1 MAKTYDILTSQAET
15 IRTNT
20 LPNSNTAGL
29 VGQMLKDIIEKVSEV
44 NTSSSGAVTA
54 INVSPTADANS
65 VILTLSVQ
73 TGEKVNL
80 QSVNLPVVSAS
91 AAGVITPAQMSS
103 ITSSLNTM
111 SRSILEISNNY
122 NAQKK
127 TVDGLQDSI
136 QTLTD
141 EIEILKNSAV
151 TFYGTVMVTALKMS
165 SIYYSTDENCRVV
178 YNLKEKVFVL
188 EVDKGTTSYYNNW
201 RDGDAF
207 GKATLAGRAPRSG
220 KMYVDV
226 SEQRSYVW
234 CDDELILVG
243 TDLELGHEQNTAFPG
258 DEGADMKSRLSTA
271 EENLKAF
278 IDSKG
283 VEGGIAPLDIN
294 GIVPENYLP
303 DMRTPIDVIQTR
315 LGLVPFVNVSRLVG
329 GNYTLETAIDR
340 IYRTTSIR
348 DLLVVPGLMITY
360 RKDSTHW
367 EIKQYTSD
375 STSEAD
381 FRDTEKWQDVGGGGT
396 SSSVFNPTVSYPI
409 SGFYA
414 LYDPDNA
421 KASAVDVAWNA
432 GKVSFGLLLTIQ
444 VSKKIWKTYQYIGT
458 SLTIGAWQDPVNWQ
472 DFGSLAAGSETY
484 ININNLIDGNGKVV
498 YYTLSSAVA
507 ALISYQQSTA
517 VNYIK
522 RGLIISFLSET
533 NKTRS
538 FQFHGDNIADASK
551 TDTGATLWREFGKSE
566 DINLSDTPVKDGKDP
581 YSTGGAYTN
590 TPTDIDIVEEDGGVY
605 KFALTNAD
613 GNQIG
618 EQRQI
623 VIKGGGGAVQATT
636 VSIALKMSTVYGAVG
651 STMTIEAAIMS
662 VTSTPSGDSLNSIT
676 RVDLVD
682 RSTNAVLQTLN
693 VNTESS
699 ANLTDDFKFKIDI
712 SEYFATTAG
721 SRSFR
726 IVAYDDGDHSGNK
739 NVSAVGV
746 DATVV
751 SQQTLNYTSSTM
763 LKVNGAAVSVPLYS
777 FPNNASSKGIKATV
791 EMYYSGAWHTIDE
804 TVVTDVFTHAVN
816 LDPKALGLTHGS
828 YPLRIHGVDVASG
841 VSGNWL
847 YSGIMVVNE
856 ADDTPLVVMRW
867 YDDGTQ
873 TRKLFQTVSV
883 DVAAYTSGKTKTA
896 VDVMMQVGENAA
908 TVIAQQQ
915 MSRDRTYTVTKRLSG
930 MSVGSQLKF
939 YAMSG
944 DVRSAAYDITVA
956 GSIIP
961 IETTAG
967 AIFDLDMSSRS
978 NSDSDKTI
986 SDNGVNI
993 EVSGANYTT
1002 NGFVRD
1008 NYGSDD
1014 YGQTDANGNPLGRMA
1029 LRIAENVTAKCDFKP
1044 WSNASTETTGMA
1056 LSFTIKPANVADS
1069 TARLIDALGDGQI
1082 GFYVTGDKVVF
1093 TCDGE
1098 QSTMY
1103 TATMPLKAEKVT
1115 RVDIVIEPSAVAPY
1129 QGIGVVKIFG
1139 DGEERAA
1146 CAYSKNALPMND
1158 NIIRFDGTLA
1168 DLYLYQLT
1176 AWRTYYQFRQ
1186 AFNNYLAAMP
1196 DTDAMVK
1203 EYEANDVMASQTA
1216 ENTTKDRPTI
1226 EACKKAGLCVMVMVK
1241 NKNTADTEDQY
1252 PGYLDTLD
1260 GDKKTKR
1267 ILDFYL
1273 YFPDR
1278 PWQDCYIEGATA
1290 SNQGTTSSMRPD
1302 KNKKIK
1308 TKSAK
1313 ITLLHKR
1320 EEFSGADLAKYDEAL
1335 ANAKKSKIKVLE
1347 TSVPTNIIT
1356 FKVDYSDCTGANNGA
1371 SCELNNRLIRALG
1384 AEYMQPSQNAYT
1396 GKAEINPSIAS
1407 VPCAFFRT
1415 DKYSPDATNP
1425 AYAYFH
1431 VKANLNED
1439 KGDAKVFGF
1448 EDVDGYNKSCMNY
1461 GDFKELVAE
1470 RDQDFNEF
1478 KAQTLANT
1486 SKLQA
1491 GDIYMLSEFC
1501 GPKTAFIENDGT
1513 GHFVETSEVADALV
1527 IERTLAELLSADV
1540 KSYDWSE
1547 VYKTSD
1553 GKYAKYEGGKWKE
1566 TTGSMTYDKTTK
1578 RWQVTGRVLNPTQ
1591 CYEHLKYN
1599 GLNWYQGVNSVD
1611 DMLRLD
1617 PATGKPIWLSH
1628 FESRYP
1634 DDDNL
1639 NALYE
1644 SGKKVP
1650 YYFYENLM
1658 WMQQCNPHLTEA
1670 DGNITLDGKT
1680 VPGTRTNRAKKFAHE
1695 MHRYWRVKPALYYYI
1710 LTDYENAVDQRSKNM
1725 MQTFMLCE
1733 DGVIRS
1739 DFNNWYDGD
1748 CTLGADNDCALT
1760 ISALLNPLLVGEGE
1774 EGRLYQGWDSVF
1786 FQRLNENPVIWLDD
1800 YKEGDE
1806 KSGYTD
1812 KSRFVTL
1819 HDVADEMRKAV
1830 DKQGLKVFSYDGLY
1844 QIWMTKR
1851 ILKWAKVISSFD
1863 GERKY
1868 IQHSKANANYFF
1880 ALHGL
1885 RLDDMPE
1892 YIKTRFAYRDGYYQ
1906 VGDLYTKPMK
1916 MRASGKAITV
1926 SITAAK
1932 DGFFGIGE
1940 DRADTAADSTYLK
1953 RGKSYT
1959 FFNDSPRS
1967 YSESGTMLYVFGA
1980 ASLASLDISAA
1991 TPKSQGWDI
2000 QYCKLLQ
2007 HLVVGDADYVPYTVD
2022 GTLDTLNLD
2031 NMPFLQSLDVRN
2043 TLVASVDASMCPRLT
2058 SIKADGSRVQSVEVA
2073 ETSPITEL
2081 TLPATLK
2088 TVKFI
2093 NLPNLS
2099 YTLTGGNLQ
2108 IASLANV
2115 QTLRI
2120 EHCNE
2125 IEPFTMLQR
2134 VVDAQ
2139 TGNRQLTAIRVVQT
2153 LSGDGSLLAL
2163 LLTLGVRGITEDGK
2177 LQDKP
2182 VVESDYQLTR
2192 VREQS
2197 YIDDLTQHI
2206 EGLTIVMSIMA
2217 YINAVIDF
2225 LGEQYSGEAEVEDV
2239 SLDNINDYL
2248 KQYNGETYDDYYNRL
2263 AEADDDILNIIDK

>member
-1 MAKTYDILTSQAET
+1 MAKTYDTLTSQAET

-20 LPNSNTAGL
+20 LPESNTAGL
-29 VGQMLKDIIEKVSEV
+29 VGQMLRDIIEKVQEV
-44 NTSSSGAVTA
+44 NTSSSNAVTEMT
-54 INVSPTADANS
+54 VTSSADATS
-65 VILTLSVQ
+65 VKLNFLLKA
-73 TGEKVNL
+73 GEKPIIHTVT
-80 QSVNLPVVSAS
+80 LPVVSNS
-91 AAGVITPAQMSS
+91 AAGVITPAALAD
-103 ITSSLNTM
+103 ITSSLNSM
-111 SRSILEISNNY
+111 SQNIINISNSSALQEQAISDLKQQIANEIEVRQNADTSLDTKISDINSSLSEEISKTSD
-122 NAQKK
+122 AVGEIKK
-127 TVDGLQDSI
+127 SI
-136 QTLTD
+136 
-141 EIEILKNSAV
+141 
-151 TFYGTVMVTALKMS
+151 G
-165 SIYYSTDENCRVV
+165 
-178 YNLKEKVFVL
+178 
-188 EVDKGTTSYYNNW
+188 
-201 RDGDAF
+201 
-207 GKATLAGRAPRSG
+207 AG
-220 KMYVDV
+220 
-226 SEQRSYVW
+226 
-234 CDDELILVG
+234 
-243 TDLELGHEQNTAFPG
+243 
-258 DEGADMKSRLSTA
+258 
-271 EENLKAF
+271 
-278 IDSKG
+278 
-283 VEGGIAPLDIN
+283 GGIAPLND
-294 GIVPENYLP
+294 E
-303 DMRTPIDVIQTR
+303 
-315 LGLVPFVNVSRLVG
+315 GLVPEEYLPNLKTEIGREPGMAFPGVAGKELEDAVGSINTKFGVVSFVNVNCIKQT
-329 GNYTLETAIDR
+329 NYTLVTAINKVL
-340 IYRTTSIR
+340 TTFAARGSFF
-348 DLLVVPGLMITY
+348 VTGLMITY

-367 EIKQYTSD
+367 ELKQYIGASGNVP
-375 STSEAD
+375 E
-381 FRDTEKWQDVGGGGT
+381 FQDTGHWEDVGGGG
-396 SSSVFNPTVSYPI
+396 SSAVFNPTVSYPI
-409 SGFYA
+409 SGFYT
-414 LYDPDNA
+414 LYDPDNEQ
-421 KASAVDVAWNA
+421 ASAVDVAWKA
-432 GKVSFGLLLTIQ
+432 GKASFGMLLTIQ
-444 VSKKIWKTYQYIGT
+444 VSKKIWKTYQYIGST
-458 SLTIGAWQDPVNWQ
+458 LNIGAWQDTANWQ

-507 ALISYQQSTA
+507 ALISYQQNTA

-522 RGLIISFLSET
+522 RGLIISFLSEA
-533 NKTRS
+533 NKTKS

-551 TDTGATLWREFGKSE
+551 TDDGATLWREFGKSE
-566 DINLSDTPVKDGKDP
+566 NIGVSDAPAKDGKDP

-613 GNQIG
+613 GDQIG

-623 VIKGGGGAVQATT
+623 VIKGGGGTVQATT
-636 VSIALKMSTVYGAVG
+636 VSIALKKSTVYGAVG
-651 STMTIEAAIMS
+651 STMLIEAAIMS
-662 VTSTPSGDSLNSIT
+662 VTTTPSGDSLNSIA

-682 RSTNAVLQTLN
+682 RSTNTVLQTLN

-751 SQQTLNYTSSTM
+751 SQQTLNYTSSTV
-763 LKVNGAAVSVPLYS
+763 LKVKGPAVSIPLYS
-777 FPNNASSKGIKATV
+777 FPNNASSKGIQVTV
-791 EMYYSGAWHTIDE
+791 EMFGGNSWHTIEE
-804 TVVTDVFTHAVN
+804 TVVTDVFTHAVTI
-816 LDPKALGLTHGS
+816 DPKALELGHAC
-828 YPLRIHGVDVASG
+828 YPVRIHGVDVASG

-847 YSGIMVVNE
+847 YTGIMVVDEANE
-856 ADDTPLVVMRW
+856 TPLVVMRW
-867 YDDGTQ
+867 TDDGTQ
-873 TRKLFQTVSV
+873 SKKLFQTVSV

-896 VDVMMQVGENAA
+896 VDVMMQVGNNAA
-908 TVIAQQQ
+908 ATITQQQ
-915 MSRDRTYTVTKRLSG
+915 MSRDRSYTVTKRLAGVST
-930 MSVGSQLKF
+930 GSKLKL
-939 YAMSG
+939 YAKSN
-944 DVRSAAYDITVA
+944 DVRSAAYEFTVA

-967 AIFDLDMSSRS
+967 AIFDIDMSSRS
-978 NSDSDKTI
+978 NSDSDKSI
-986 SDNGVNI
+986 SNNGVSI
-993 EVSGANYTT
+993 EVYGANYTT

-1044 WSNASTETTGMA
+1044 WSNPSTETTGMA
-1056 LSFTIKPANVADS
+1056 ISLTIKPANVADS

-1098 QSTMY
+1098 QSTMF

-1115 RVDIVIEPSAVAPY
+1115 RVDIVVEPSSVAPY
-1129 QGIGVVKIFG
+1129 SGIGVVKLYG
-1139 DGEERAA
+1139 DGEERGA
-1146 CAYSKNALPMND
+1146 CAYTKNALPMNN

-1168 DLYLYQLT
+1168 DLYLYQFT
-1176 AWRTYYQFRQ
+1176 TWRTYYQFRQ

-1203 EYEANDVMASQTA
+1203 EYDANDVMQSQTA

-1226 EACKKAGLCVMVMVK
+1226 EACKKAGLYVMVMVK

-1267 ILDFYL
+1267 IFDFYL

-1278 PWQDCYIEGATA
+1278 PWQDCLIEGAVTT
-1290 SNQGTTSSMRPD
+1290 NQGTTSSMRPD

-1308 TKSAK
+1308 TKTAK
-1313 ITLLHKR
+1313 ISLLHKR
-1320 EEFSGADLAKYDEAL
+1320 EEFSGADLTKYDEAL

-1356 FKVDYSDCTGANNGA
+1356 WKVDYSDCTGANNGA
-1371 SCELNNRLIRALG
+1371 SCELNNRLVRALG
-1384 AEYMQPSQNAYT
+1384 TEYMQPSQNAYT
-1396 GKAEINPSIAS
+1396 GSAEINPSIAS

-1448 EDVDGYNKSCMNY
+1448 EGVDGYNKSCMNY
-1461 GDFKELVAE
+1461 GDFKELVAA
-1470 RDQDFNEF
+1470 RNQDFDKF
-1478 KAQTLANT
+1478 KALTLADTQN
-1486 SKLQA
+1486 LQA
-1491 GDIYMLSEFC
+1491 GEIYMLSEFC
-1501 GPKTAFIENDGT
+1501 GPKTAFIENDGS
-1513 GHFVETSEVADALV
+1513 GHFVETSEVADAV
-1527 IERTLAELLSADV
+1527 EIESTLAELLSANVAD
-1540 KSYDWSE
+1540 YDWSE

-1617 PATGKPIWLSH
+1617 PATNKPVWLSH

-1634 DDDNL
+1634 DDDDL

-1650 YYFYENLM
+1650 YCFYENLM

-1670 DGNITLDGKT
+1670 DGNITLDGKS
-1680 VPGTRTNRAKKFAHE
+1680 VPGTRANRAKKFAHE
-1695 MHRYWRVKPALYYYI
+1695 MHRYWRVKAALYYYI
-1710 LTDYENAVDQRSKNM
+1710 LTDYEAAVDQRSKNM

-1733 DGVIRS
+1733 DGVVRS

-1748 CTLGADNDCALT
+1748 CTMGADNDCGLT

-1786 FQRLNENPVIWLDD
+1786 FQRLNENPVVWLDN
-1800 YKEGDE
+1800 YKDGDDH
-1806 KSGYTD
+1806 SGFTD

-1819 HDVADEMRKAV
+1819 HDVADEMRKAA

-1851 ILKWAKVISSFD
+1851 ILKWAKLISSFD

-1868 IQHSKANANYFF
+1868 IQHSKASANYFF

-1906 VGDLYTKPMK
+1906 VGDLYTNPMK

-1940 DRADTAADSTYLK
+1940 DRADTAADSKYLK
-1953 RGKSYT
+1953 KGESYT
-1959 FFNDSPRS
+1959 FFRDSPRS

-2007 HLVVGDADYVPYTVD
+2007 RLAVGAANYVPFTVD
-2022 GTLDTLNLD
+2022 GTLDTLNLG
-2031 NMPFLQSLDVRN
+2031 NMPFLQSLDVRK
-2043 TLVASVDASMCPRLT
+2043 TLIASVDASMCPRLT
-2058 SIKADGSRVQSVEVA
+2058 SIKAEGSRVQSVEIA
-2073 ETSPITEL
+2073 ETSPISEL

-2093 NLPNLS
+2093 NLPSLS
-2099 YTLTGGNLQ
+2099 YTQTDGNLQ

-2120 EHCNE
+2120 EHCKK
-2125 IEPFTMLQR
+2125 IEPLTMLQR
-2134 VVDAQ
+2134 VIDAQ
-2139 TGNRQLTAIRVVQT
+2139 SGSRQLTAVRVVQE
-2153 LSGDGSLLAL
+2153 LSGDGSLLTL
-2163 LLTLGVRGITEDGK
+2163 LLKLGVRGITEDGK
-2177 LQDKP
+2177 QQDKP
-2182 VVESDYQLTR
+2182 VVECSYQLTR

-2197 YIDDLTQHI
+2197 YIDNLTQHI

-2225 LGEQYSGEAEVEDV
+2225 LGEQYSGEAEVESV
-2239 SLDNINDYL
+2239 TLDNINGYL

-2263 AEADDDILNIIDK
+2263 AEADEDILNIIDR

>member
-1 MAKTYDILTSQAET
+1 MAETYEKLISLAET
-15 IRTNT
+15 IRTNV
-20 LPNSNTAGL
+20 LPESNTAGL
-29 VGQMLKDIIEKVSEV
+29 VGRMLREIIEKVREV
-44 NTSSSGAVTA
+44 NTSSSGAVTDMT
-54 INVSPTADANS
+54 VTPSADSTGVKLQFVLNA
-65 VILTLSVQ
+65 
-73 TGEKVNL
+73 GEKNL
-80 QSVNLPVVSAS
+80 VHVVSLPIVSNS
-91 AAGVITPAQMSS
+91 AAGVITPATLAD
-103 ITSSLNTM
+103 ITSQLNSMSKNIINLANSSALQERTIAELKQQIANEVTARQNADTSLD
-111 SRSILEISNNY
+111 SQISGVE
-122 NAQKK
+122 
-127 TVDGLQDSI
+127 TSLS
-136 QTLTD
+136 D
-141 EIEILKNSAV
+141 EITKVNDAVNNLKNS
-151 TFYGTVMVTALKMS
+151 
-165 SIYYSTDENCRVV
+165 
-178 YNLKEKVFVL
+178 
-188 EVDKGTTSYYNNW
+188 
-201 RDGDAF
+201 
-207 GKATLAGRAPRSG
+207 
-220 KMYVDV
+220 
-226 SEQRSYVW
+226 
-234 CDDELILVG
+234 VG
-243 TDLELGHEQNTAFPG
+243 IE
-258 DEGADMKSRLSTA
+258 S
-271 EENLKAF
+271 
-278 IDSKG
+278 
-283 VEGGIAPLDIN
+283 GIAPLGGD
-294 GIVPENYLP
+294 GLVPEDYLP
-303 DMRTPIDVIQTR
+303 DMRTKIGREPGMAFPGVAGKELEDAVGTINTKLGIMPI
-315 LGLVPFVNVSRLVG
+315 VNVNAIKSA
-329 GNYTLETAIDR
+329 NYTLSTAIN
-340 IYRTTSIR
+340 
-348 DLLVVPGLMITY
+348 VVLAAVETYGSLMISGLVMTY

-367 EIKQYTSD
+367 ELKQYVGDGGSLPHFQNTD
-375 STSEAD
+375 N
-381 FRDTEKWQDVGGGGT
+381 WQDIGGGG
-396 SSSVFNPTVSYPI
+396 SSAVFNPTVSYPI

-414 LYDPDNA
+414 LYDPDNET
-421 KASAVDVAWNA
+421 ASAVDVAWNA
-432 GKVSFGLLLTIQ
+432 GKTQYGMLLTIQ
-444 VSKKIWKTYQYIGT
+444 VSKKIWKTYQYIGAT
-458 SLTIGAWQDPVNWQ
+458 LGIEAWQDTANWQ
-472 DFGSLAAGSETY
+472 GFGSLAAGSETY
-484 ININNLIDGNGKVV
+484 ININNLIDGSGKVV

-507 ALISYQQSTA
+507 ALISYQQNTA

-522 RGLIISFLSET
+522 RGLVISFLSEP
-533 NKTRS
+533 NKIKS

-551 TDTGATLWREFGKSE
+551 TDDGATLWQEFGKSE
-566 DINLSDTPVKDGKDP
+566 NVKVSDAPAKDGKDP

-590 TPTDIDIVEEDGGVY
+590 TPTDLDIVEEEGGVY

-623 VIKGGGGAVQATT
+623 VIKGSGGAVQATT
-636 VSIALKMSTVYGAVG
+636 VSIALKKSTVYGAVG
-651 STMTIEAAIMS
+651 STMMIEAAIMS
-662 VTSTPSGDSLNSIT
+662 VTTTPSGDSLNSIA

-682 RSTNAVLQTLN
+682 RSTNTVLQTLN

-751 SQQTLNYTSSTM
+751 SQQTLNYTSSTV
-763 LKVNGAAVSVPLYS
+763 LKAKGAAVSIPLYS
-777 FPNNASSKGIKATV
+777 FPNNASSKGIRATV
-791 EMYYSGAWHTIDE
+791 EMFYGDAWHTIEE
-804 TVVTDVFTHAVN
+804 TVVTDVFTHAVTI
-816 LDPKALGLTHGS
+816 DPKALELTHAC

-847 YSGIMVVNE
+847 YSGVMVVDE
-856 ADDTPLVVMRW
+856 GDVTPLVVMRW
-867 YDDGTQ
+867 SDDGTQ
-873 TRKLFQTVSV
+873 TKKLFQTVSV
-883 DVAAYTSGKTKTA
+883 DVAAYTAGKTKTA
-896 VDVMMQVGENAA
+896 VDVMIQVGDNDA

-915 MSRDRTYTVTKRLSG
+915 MSRDRTYTVTKRLAG
-930 MSVGSQLKF
+930 MAVGSKLKI
-939 YAMSG
+939 YAVSG
-944 DVRSAAYDITVA
+944 DVLSAAYDFSVA

-961 IETTAG
+961 IETTAA
-967 AIFDLDMSSRS
+967 AIFDIDMSSRS

-986 SDNGVNI
+986 SNNGVNI
-993 EVSGANYTT
+993 EVYGANYTT

-1008 NYGSDD
+1008 NYGSED
-1014 YGQTDANGNPLGRMA
+1014 YGQTDANGNPIGRMA

-1044 WSNASTETTGMA
+1044 WSNASAETTGMA
-1056 LSFTIKPANVADS
+1056 ISLTIKPANVADA

-1103 TATMPLKAEKVT
+1103 TAMMPLKADKVT
-1115 RVDIVIEPSAVAPY
+1115 RVDIVVEPSSVAPY
-1129 QGIGVVKIFG
+1129 SGIGVVKLYG
-1139 DGEERAA
+1139 DGEERGA
-1146 CAYSKNALPMND
+1146 CAYTKNALPMND

-1186 AFNNYLAAMP
+1186 AFNNYLASMP

-1448 EDVDGYNKSCMNY
+1448 EGVDGYNKSCMNY

-1478 KAQTLANT
+1478 KAQTLADT

-1634 DDDNL
+1634 DDDDL

-1680 VPGTRTNRAKKFAHE
+1680 VPGTRANRAKKFAHE

-1710 LTDYENAVDQRSKNM
+1710 LTDYEAAVDQRSKNM

-1748 CTLGADNDCALT
+1748 CTMGADNDCGLT

-1800 YKEGDE
+1800 YKEGDD

-1812 KSRFVTL
+1812 KQRFVTL
-1819 HDVADEMRKAV
+1819 HDVADEMRKAT

-1851 ILKWAKVISSFD
+1851 ILKWAKLISSFD

-1868 IQHSKANANYFF
+1868 IQHSKASANYFF

-1906 VGDLYTKPMK
+1906 VGDLYTNPMK

-1940 DRADTAADSTYLK
+1940 DRADTAADSKYLK
-1953 RGKSYT
+1953 KGESYT
-1959 FFNDSPRS
+1959 FFRDSPRS

-1991 TPKSQGWDI
+1991 TPKAQGWDI

-2007 HLVVGDADYVPYTVD
+2007 RLTVGGADYTPFTVD
-2022 GTLDTLNLD
+2022 GTLDTLNLG

-2058 SIKADGSRVQSVEVA
+2058 SIKAEGSRVQSVEIA
-2073 ETSPITEL
+2073 ETSPVSEL

-2088 TVKFI
+2088 TVKLI

-2099 YTLTGGNLQ
+2099 YTKAGGNLQ

-2120 EHCNE
+2120 EHCKE
-2125 IEPFTMLQR
+2125 IEPLTMLQR

-2139 TGNRQLTAIRVVQT
+2139 TGSRQLTAIRVVQE
-2153 LSGDGSLLAL
+2153 LSGDGSLLTV

-2197 YIDDLTQHI
+2197 YIDNLTQHI

-2225 LGEQYSGEAEVEDV
+2225 LGEQYSGEAEVESV
-2239 SLDNINDYL
+2239 TLDNINDYL

-2263 AEADDDILNIIDK
+2263 AEADDDILNIIDR